1 MVSDL
6 LSYGLGILG
15 AICVHGFFRR
25 VYEWIVRPS
34 PFALLPGPESPSWLW
49 GHLTTLKHDEDY
61 TLRDEWAREYGCV
74 VAHRGRFNV
83 RPLPRCVM
91 HLFVDLSDLTRQSRR
106 VLVTDLGAISHIIS
120 HSDVYQKTPE
130 VRRELARL
138 LGEGVLVAEGQ
149 AHRRQRRALN
159 PAFGSNQLREL
170 SSEFLNVANKVHV
183 SVR

>member
-74 VAHRGRFNV
+74 VAHCGRFNV
-83 RPLPRCVM
+83 RPVRISPSIC
-91 HLFVDLSDLTRQSRR
+91 LT
-106 VLVTDLGAISHIIS
+106 
-120 HSDVYQKTPE
+120 
-130 VRRELARL
+130 
-138 LGEGVLVAEGQ
+138 
-149 AHRRQRRALN
+149 
-159 PAFGSNQLREL
+159 
-170 SSEFLNVANKVHV
+170 
-183 SVR
+183 